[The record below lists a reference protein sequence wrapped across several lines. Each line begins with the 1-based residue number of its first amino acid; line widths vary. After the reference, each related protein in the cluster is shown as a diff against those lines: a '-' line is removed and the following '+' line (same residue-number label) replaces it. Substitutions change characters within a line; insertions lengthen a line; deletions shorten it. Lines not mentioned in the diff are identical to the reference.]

1 MIYSEVSGTI
11 SEILVSRDQIV
22 EKETDLLII
31 ECMKM
36 LIPVTTK
43 NRGKIIDI
51 YVKENDIWERESENK
66 QNLKQAIASVANKQF
81 HKIKDWENNN
91 PGWEN
96 SEKGTQK
103 YIELI
108 KEVTSG
114 TDTDDDKSTN
124 RIIKSIAKEVI
135 IEK

>member
-43 NRGKIIDI
+43 NKGKIINI
-51 YVKENDIWERESENK
+51 YVKENDLVNE
-66 QNLKQAIASVANKQF
+66 
-81 HKIKDWENNN
+81 
-91 PGWEN
+91 G
-96 SEKGTQK
+96 
-103 YIELI
+103 
-108 KEVTSG
+108 
-114 TDTDDDKSTN
+114 DKLVEI
-124 RIIKSIAKEVI
+124 RYDI
-135 IEK
+135 

>member
-43 NRGKIIDI
+43 KRGKIIDI
-51 YVKENDIWERESENK
+51 YVKENDIINEGDK
-66 QNLKQAIASVANKQF
+66 
-81 HKIKDWENNN
+81 
-91 PGWEN
+91 
-96 SEKGTQK
+96 
-103 YIELI
+103 LI
-108 KEVTSG
+108 
-114 TDTDDDKSTN
+114 DINFD
-124 RIIKSIAKEVI
+124 I
-135 IEK
+135 